1 MATIGRHSAK
11 SREAVATRYPARDR
25 CTIIGPLDTIVINGG
40 ARLSGTVRTGGAKNS
55 ALPLLFATLLAD
67 GEYRFRNVPRLR
79 DIDSTVLL
87 LEHLGTTVDRDG
99 DAMNVHARDCSH
111 LDAPYDIVRKMRA
124 SILCL
129 GPLLTRYGRAKV
141 SLPGGCAIG
150 TRPINLHIEA
160 LQQMGADIEIEHG
173 YVVARAKRLHGA
185 CIVFENATVGG
196 TENLMLAATLAKG
209 TTVLEN
215 AAKEPEIVDLAD
227 CLVKMGAHIE
237 GAGSSVIR
245 IEGVDVL
252 RPCKHTV
259 IPDRI
264 EAGTLLIAGAIT
276 GGDVRV
282 NDCVP
287 GHIDALVQ
295 RMAECGFRIDSG
307 SDWVRVLPCQDW
319 RAVDAST
326 APYPGF
332 PTDLQAQFMAL
343 MTLAR
348 GTSVITER
356 IFENRFMHVQELVRM
371 GANITPKTQVAIVRG
386 EPGCLNG
393 APVMATDLR
402 ASASL
407 VLAGLAAEG
416 ETVVNRIY
424 HLDRGYENLESK
436 LKSLGAVIDRRP
448 AEG

>member
-1 MATIGRHSAK
+1 
-11 SREAVATRYPARDR
+11 
-25 CTIIGPLDTIVINGG
+25 LDTIVIKGG
-40 ARLSGTVRTGGAKNS
+40 VALSGTVATGGAKNS

-67 GEYRFRNVPRLR
+67 GQHCFHNVPRLM
-79 DIDSTVLL
+79 DIDSTAVL
-87 LEHLGTTVDRDG
+87 LEHLHCAVHRDNSSLLVD
-99 DAMNVHARDCSH
+99 VSDCGGS
-111 LDAPYDIVRKMRA
+111 DAPYDIVRKMRA

-129 GPLLTRYGRAKV
+129 GPLLTRYGRARV

-150 TRPINLHIEA
+150 TRPVNLHIDA
-160 LQQMGADIEIEHG
+160 LRQMGAEIDIEGG
-173 YVVARAKRLHGA
+173 YVNARADRLHGA

-196 TENLMLAATLAKG
+196 TENLMLAATLARG

-227 CLVKMGAHIE
+227 YLGKMGARIE
-237 GAGSSVIR
+237 GAGSSVIT
-245 IEGVDVL
+245 IEGVERL
-252 RPCKHTV
+252 EPATHTV

-276 GGDVRV
+276 GGDVTV
-282 NDCVP
+282 TDCVP
-287 GHIDALVQ
+287 GHIDALTQ
-295 RMAECGFRIDSG
+295 RMAECGFEIETGPDR
-307 SDWVRVLPCQDW
+307 VRVKSCAEWGSADI
-319 RAVDAST
+319 ST

-343 MTLAR
+343 MTLAH

-371 GANITPKTQVAIVRG
+371 GADITPKTQVAVVRG
-386 EPGCLNG
+386 APHCLTG

-407 VLAGLAAEG
+407 VLAGLAAAG
-416 ETVVNRIY
+416 ETIVNRIY
-424 HLDRGYENLESK
+424 HLDRGYEKLEVK
-436 LKSLGAVIDRRP
+436 LRELGARIERR
-448 AEG
+448 AA